1 MTSNHHT
8 VSSLRSTHRSYPRW
22 RHTGHSDSG
31 EDTAHHALLH
41 TVAPFTLSPP
51 PPPTFEPLLCNLKDL
66 LFLFSSLIFL
76 FSSPLFF
83 TCKVRAR
90 GEDLTSLYWR
100 DVLPSILP
108 LHRAISGLNY
118 HGSDVVV
125 KTVVETL
132 HCLGCAIDETDR
144 AGCTALHRAL
154 TTCHSRYCSTIQ
166 GIYLY

>member
-1 MTSNHHT
+1 MTSNHHA
-8 VSSLRSTHRSYPRW
+8 VPSLRSTHRSYPRW
-22 RHTGHSDSG
+22 RHAGHSDSG

-41 TVAPFTLSPP
+41 IVALFTP
-51 PPPTFEPLLCNLKDL
+51 PLLL
-66 LFLFSSLIFL
+66 LMLSTVIFKTSSSSSLIFL
-76 FSSPLFF
+76 SSSLLSFPSSPLSF

-118 HGSDVVV
+118 HGSDVLV

-154 TTCHSRYCSTIQ
+154 TTCHSR
-166 GIYLY
+166 